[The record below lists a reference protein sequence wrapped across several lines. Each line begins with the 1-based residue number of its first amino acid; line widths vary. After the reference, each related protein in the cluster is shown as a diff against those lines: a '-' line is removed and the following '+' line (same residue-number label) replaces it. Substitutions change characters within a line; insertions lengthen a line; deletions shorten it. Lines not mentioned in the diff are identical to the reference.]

1 MSAAKGFMKDKIC
14 LTAVSRARA
23 LCQLPQLRV
32 SNMKAD
38 SANDLFGMAVCALQL
53 IATALTTCLYLVRH
67 ARTDDGEKAL
77 ALPRM
82 G

>member
-1 MSAAKGFMKDKIC
+1 
-14 LTAVSRARA
+14 
-23 LCQLPQLRV
+23 
-32 SNMKAD
+32 MKAD

-77 ALPRM
+77 ALLRM